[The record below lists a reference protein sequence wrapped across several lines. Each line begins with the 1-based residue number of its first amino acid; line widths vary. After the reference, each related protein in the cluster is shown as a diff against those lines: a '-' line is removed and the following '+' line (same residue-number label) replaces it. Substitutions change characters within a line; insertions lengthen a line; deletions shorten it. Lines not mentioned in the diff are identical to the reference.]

1 MKMSPTVKVRKG
13 LRNFML
19 AKNKLS
25 LEQRTSQFNVFLNQ
39 LKADEHYS
47 YQRVCLSAMDRE
59 VIIHDPFTQSPK
71 RMLMFASNNYLGIGN
86 HPYVKKAVQDIVN
99 DYGVG
104 VGGPPLLNGY
114 SRLMESLEEKLADFK
129 GTESAIIF
137 PAGFMTNLGAISA
150 LAQKNDLVI
159 HDQLSHASLHAALQL
174 SEATDC
180 RFPHN
185 DVGRLEQLLIENKNK
200 YATIFAAMEGV
211 YSMDGDQAPLDEM
224 IPICKKHQAFVLL
237 DDAHGIGVLGK
248 NGRGT
253 AEALGVED
261 GIDLYIGTFSKV
273 FSVTGGYLAGNR
285 ELIEY
290 LRYFARP
297 YVFSAAL
304 PPMTLAAVSA
314 GIDIIQQEPER
325 RQRLLDNAQYAAQKL
340 RDFGLET
347 PPAGGILAL
356 QVPQDMNI
364 RAANRKL
371 HELGIFINAI
381 EYPAVSV
388 NKQRFRASISADHT
402 RADIDQLANCFAQVW
417 NDPACRQDK

>member
-1 MKMSPTVKVRKG
+1 
-13 LRNFML
+13 ML
-19 AKNKLS
+19 TKNKLS
-25 LEQRTSQFNVFLNQ
+25 LEQRTRQFSVFLEQ

-47 YQRVCLSAMDRE
+47 YQRVCLTAMDRE
-59 VIIHDPFTQSPK
+59 VVIHDPFTQRPK
-71 RMLMFASNNYLGIGN
+71 KMLMFASNNYLGLGN

-114 SRLMESLEEKLADFK
+114 SCLMESLEEKLADFK
-129 GTESAIIF
+129 GTASAIIF

-150 LAQKNDLVI
+150 LAQKNDLVL
-159 HDQLSHASLHAALQL
+159 HDQLSHASLHAALEL
-174 SEATDC
+174 SAAKDQ

-185 DVGRLEQLLIENKNK
+185 DVEQLEHLLIENKSK
-200 YATIFAAMEGV
+200 YATVFAAMEGI
-211 YSMDGDQAPLDEM
+211 YSMDGDHAPLDRM
-224 IPICKKHQAFVLL
+224 IPVCKKHDAFVLL
-237 DDAHGIGVLGK
+237 DDAHGIGVLGA

-261 GIDLYIGTFSKV
+261 GIDLYVGTFSKV
-273 FSVTGGYLAGNR
+273 FAVTGGYLAGSR

-314 GIDIIQQEPER
+314 GIDIIRQEPER
-325 RQRLLDNAQYAAQKL
+325 RLRLLDNAQYAAQKL
-340 RDFGLET
+340 SDFGLET
-347 PPAGGILAL
+347 LPAGGILAL
-356 QVPQDMNI
+356 QVPRNMNI
-364 RAANRKL
+364 REANRRL

-381 EYPAVSV
+381 EYPAVSI

-402 RADIDQLANCFAQVW
+402 RDDIDQLANAFAQVW
-417 NDPACRQDK
+417 NDPSCRLEE